1 MHVFYVERE
10 YKCLGQWTEPQQ
22 HISPEIGAK
31 PIMLTYMY
39 VKRLNPVVNGTDQYE
54 CFVGTLIPNDP
65 GVNSETTT
73 TLLLTEAGSRTLCSR
88 RSDPYR
94 TGMKLVGTKIN
105 KEGKNNKFIVILVAD
120 LKMIWLG

>member
-1 MHVFYVERE
+1 MHVFCVERE

-73 TLLLTEAGSRTLCSR
+73 TLLLTEAGSGTLCSR
-88 RSDPYR
+88 RADPYR

-105 KEGKNNKFIVILVAD
+105 KEGKINKFIIILVAD
-120 LKMIWLG
+120 